1 MEINGDVTM
10 ETNKQPESE
19 SSASQQTNKGLLT
32 FTMGSTK
39 TIEFVRKLKLFSW
52 TKFFGS
58 KEKL

>member
-1 MEINGDVTM
+1 M